1 MIEKYQTHYNVLSEV
16 LVEEN
21 NKLDNMVK
29 NKNYTIKDLQKQND
43 VILKLLEKIKVIKMI
58 LEDLESGE
66 HTTNTR

>member
-1 MIEKYQTHYNVLSEV
+1 MIEKYQRHYNVLSEV

-66 HTTNTR
+66 HTTNAR